1 MTMIEFT
8 RHRSRAWVAVNPA
21 FVVLV
26 DHNHDGFVEL
36 VMTDGGTRITVSQ
49 DFAEVLRKLG
59 EAK

>member
-8 RHRSRAWVAVNPA
+8 RHRSRAPVAVNPA
-21 FVVLV
+21 FVALV
-26 DHNHDGFVEL
+26 DHNNDGFVEL

-59 EAK
+59 EAP